1 VFVVIVRFTI
11 RAGDEASFLE
21 RVRLQAAD
29 SLRHEAACRRFD
41 VCVDPQDRR
50 RVLLY
55 EMYASAASFD
65 EHLRTPHFLA
75 FDAESREWIQDKTV
89 ERWSLAAAD

>member
-1 VFVVIVRFTI
+1 
-11 RAGDEASFLE
+11 
-21 RVRLQAAD
+21 
-29 SLRHEAACRRFD
+29 
-41 VCVDPQDRR
+41 
-50 RVLLY
+50 
-55 EMYASAASFD
+55 MYASAASFD